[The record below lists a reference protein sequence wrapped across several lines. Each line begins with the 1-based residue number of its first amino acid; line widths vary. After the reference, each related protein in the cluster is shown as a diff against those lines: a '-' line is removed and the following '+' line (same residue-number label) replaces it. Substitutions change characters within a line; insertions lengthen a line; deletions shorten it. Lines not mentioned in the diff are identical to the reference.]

1 MAYENDILTRN
12 DNDELAVRTV
22 QSVGDNPA
30 SSYDDIYTRDNNGKL
45 AVRVVGTGG
54 GGGSDPHNLGW
65 YATQS
70 ALETAH
76 PTATDGDWAIVG
88 STDTVWVWDSDN
100 NEWKDTDQKGQVE
113 SVNGKT
119 GAVVLNA
126 EDVGA
131 IPQYSTMPTPTSA
144 GVIAQFIGTTNQNY
158 TNGYIYKS
166 VGGSGY
172 IITDGELVGDSTS
185 PDPFPTITFNKST
198 FESYLSQNEYNE
210 LATKDI
216 SLLISLMGDDE
227 VVMVT
232 YNYTD
237 ETMEYQF
244 VVPLGEGATYS
255 DAETFLSS
263 IGFSVDLSGMSAGD
277 VYSFNGYLPT
287 SAAGYSWTRIDV
299 QPSPV
304 IPDPLPSQTGNSG
317 KFLTTDGTDASWSDK
332 PLVNTATG
340 LNSVTIE
347 GTVATSDQATNVGK
361 NSQAGYR
368 ATATGQWANANAN
381 YGTAYGFGS
390 VANQQYATSVGTGAT
405 CTGANGTATG
415 ANATAGNNS
424 TSAGYFARATGTNCI
439 QLGSNGTSA
448 VTNSDNNTMKVAN
461 ANGNYEMMSADGSI
475 PSDRLIHAINKYST
489 MPTAASTNEGW
500 IVQFTGTTDSTYTHG
515 HLYECVSD
523 GADPATYSWAEVS
536 MGGGSGLP
544 DQTGQSG
551 KFLTTDGTNA
561 SWSDKPLVNKAD
573 LSDANNYSSIV
584 VELDP
589 MNTHASQQGVVI
601 TGGAL
606 NPLAKKYKGVL
617 IGSGNVGYPAAT
629 SNTGVIIGYDASDYT
644 LQFDGGGWAPVA
656 IGSGA
661 SCRKTSVAIGWK
673 ANGAGAGT
681 IALGANAV
689 CNVTS
694 GGAIQMN
701 MDYQNQVINTD
712 SGTFKVNNSNGNFEI
727 MSADG
732 TIPAARHAA
741 LPSADGTYTLQLVI
755 ADGVPTL
762 SWVAV

>member
-536 MGGGSGLP
+536 MGGGGSSYTAG
-544 DQTGQSG
+544 TGIDITNGTIRVTSPTLQN
-551 KFLTTDGTNA
+551 TATGTNSLTILGIATTKSSSINIGYNSRAGGAYSSSCLAVGNDSVSTGNYSVALGIA
-561 SWSDKPLVNKAD
+561 SGATNSGAISIGYVAKANGEYS
-573 LSDANNYSSIV
+573 LAIGELATVSANNAIQINAALIARTNSDAN
-584 VELDP
+584 
-589 MNTHASQQGVVI
+589 
-601 TGGAL
+601 
-606 NPLAKKYKGVL
+606 
-617 IGSGNVGYPAAT
+617 
-629 SNTGVIIGYDASDYT
+629 
-644 LQFDGGGWAPVA
+644 
-656 IGSGA
+656 
-661 SCRKTSVAIGWK
+661 
-673 ANGAGAGT
+673 
-681 IALGANAV
+681 
-689 CNVTS
+689 
-694 GGAIQMN
+694 
-701 MDYQNQVINTD
+701 
-712 SGTFKVNNSNGNFEI
+712 TFKVGNANGNFEI
-727 MSADG
+727 MDANGNLPADRLASTTGLADG
-732 TIPAARHAA
+732 NYRLRLTM
-741 LPSADGTYTLQLVI
+741 TN
-755 ADGVPTL
+755 GVPTL
-762 SWVAV
+762 SWVAE